1 MAFVAPAL
9 TSVGVAS
16 SSVTRDCLVRSLQAQ
31 VDFLQKALQVAE
43 DGEQRAAQE
52 RLQLEL
58 QLRAERRKASAL
70 EAKLA
75 KECMRTA
82 ELELSLE
89 RKSYLCED
97 LAAHGRKF
105 ESHLA
110 FAHTDVTV
118 AHLIGPAGSKQ
129 GEGLC
134 DISTCSP
141 VSDCEE
147 IAAPSFWTSG
157 TCDGD
162 LQRLFGSLEH
172 PSRSDLSG
180 ACWSGSA
187 HLGLAREL
195 EELGVQRQDDGR
207 RRPGFEAARRQ
218 RERCRELAEQVQEL
232 QEELQGLTTP
242 VRI

>member
-1 MAFVAPAL
+1 MASVAPAL
-9 TSVGVAS
+9 TSVGVA

-58 QLRAERRKASAL
+58 HLRAERQKATAL
-70 EAKLA
+70 EARLA
-75 KECMRTA
+75 KECTRTA
-82 ELELSLE
+82 ELEFRLE
-89 RKSYLCED
+89 QKSYMCED
-97 LAAHGRKF
+97 LAAHGHKL
-105 ESHLA
+105 ESRLA
-110 FAHTDVTV
+110 LAQTDITV
-118 AHLIGPAGSKQ
+118 AHLIGPAGGKQ

-147 IAAPSFWTSG
+147 IAVSTAG
-157 TCDGD
+157 TCDGE

-172 PSRSDLSG
+172 LSRPDLSG

-195 EELGVQRQDDGR
+195 DLLGVQRQDDGR
-207 RRPGFEAARRQ
+207 RRPGFESARRQ
-218 RERCRELAEQVQEL
+218 QERCRELAGQVQEL
-232 QEELQGLTTP
+232 QEELLGLTP
-242 VRI
+242 KRI